1 MVNAMGRPLE
11 KSERNQTITT
21 TVSDVII
28 AELEK
33 WGITLVFGIPGGSSL
48 GLVDSIRRNTKMRY
62 IVVRHEQAAAF
73 AASAYNK
80 LTGKLAA
87 CLTIA
92 GPGATNLATGL
103 YDAKEDSAS
112 VLSLNGQVE
121 AQYVGPGGFQE
132 IDQDAFFR
140 PITIFN
146 NTIYEKTKTLKI
158 ITMALKYAVFKKGVA
173 QVSIP
178 NDLQK
183 EVLDAGCCEREMS
196 VTTQNILPEEQEI
209 EQAAT
214 VINQAKKPVIL
225 AGWGAFQSPDWILK
239 IAQKLKAPI
248 VTTFRAK
255 GIIPENNEWV
265 LGILGDVGSQYTRSM
280 VNASDLLITLGVGFS
295 KRTNVPFGKPL
306 LQVDI
311 DPIKLGKYPFQ
322 IALLGNCNLI
332 LPRLYEKLDTKTDL
346 TSYQEMTEMKRK
358 WNDQLDKE
366 ADPQATPIRPPY
378 IMKILSET
386 LPEDAV
392 ITIDVGEN
400 GWWFGRNFVMKKQ
413 RFAMSGYLA
422 TMGFALP
429 SALAAKL
436 AYPKKTVV
444 CITGD
449 GGFSMAMGDFVTAV
463 KYELPMSVIVL
474 NNKKLAMIELEQ
486 QSERFPAF
494 GVDLLNPNF
503 AAYANACGGIGI
515 AVDKPQELRTAL
527 QQALTMNVP
536 TLLDVDTDPRRF

>member
-1 MVNAMGRPLE
+1 MRSVPEDKE
-11 KSERNQTITT
+11 KIQSTTT

-28 AELEK
+28 SELEK
-33 WGITLVFGIPGGSSL
+33 WGITFIFGIPGGSSL
-48 GLVDSIRRNTKMRY
+48 GLVDSIRRNTRMHY

-80 LTGKLAA
+80 LTGRLAA

-146 NTIYEKTKTLKI
+146 NTIYEKKKALKI

-183 EVLDAGCCEREMS
+183 EPLDIACCEREMRIAA
-196 VTTQNILPEEQEI
+196 QNIIPEDQEI
-209 EQAAT
+209 IQAAA
-214 VINQAKKPVIL
+214 VINEAKKPVIL
-225 AGWGAFQSPDWILK
+225 AGWGAFESSDMVLK

-248 VTTFRAK
+248 ITTFRAK
-255 GIIPENNEWV
+255 GILPEKNEWV
-265 LGILGDVGSQYTRSM
+265 LGILGDVGSQYARSL
-280 VNASDLLITLGVGFS
+280 VNTCDLLITLGVGFS
-295 KRTNVPFGKPL
+295 KRTNVPFGKPIV
-306 LQVDI
+306 QVDI
-311 DPIKLGKYPFQ
+311 DPIKLGKYPFK

-332 LPRLYEKLDTKTDL
+332 LPRLYEKLDIKTDL
-346 TSYQEMTEMKRK
+346 TSYHEMTEMKQK
-358 WNDQLDKE
+358 WYTQLDQE
-366 ADPQATPIRPPY
+366 ADSHMTPIRPPY
-378 IMKILSET
+378 IMKVLSEE

-429 SALAAKL
+429 GALAAKL
-436 AYPKKTVV
+436 AYPEKAVV

-449 GGFSMAMGDFVTAV
+449 GGFSMTMGDFVTAV
-463 KYELPMSVIVL
+463 KYKLPMVVLVL

-486 QSERFPAF
+486 RAERFPVF
-494 GVDLLNPNF
+494 GIDLLNPDF
-503 AAYANACGGIGI
+503 AAYARACGGMGI
-515 AVDKPQELRTAL
+515 RVTNPGDVRGAL
-527 QQALTMNVP
+527 QQALKKNVP
-536 TLLDVDTDPRRF
+536 TILDVDTDSRRFLE

>member
-1 MVNAMGRPLE
+1 MGRQSCEIP
-11 KSERNQTITT
+11 KDNSTT
-21 TVSDVII
+21 TVSDII
-28 AELEK
+28 ISELEK
-33 WGITLVFGIPGGSSL
+33 WGITFVFGIPGGSSL
-48 GLVDSIRRNTKMRY
+48 GLVDSLRRNNNMRY
-62 IVVRHEQAAAF
+62 IVVRHEQTAAF

-146 NTIYEKTKTLKI
+146 NTIYEKKKALKI

-183 EVLDAGCCEREMS
+183 EPLDADCCEREMRI
-196 VTTQNILPEEQEI
+196 TTQNIVPEDQEI
-209 EQAAT
+209 ERAAAF
-214 VINQAKKPVIL
+214 INQAKKPVIL
-225 AGWGAFQSPDWILK
+225 AGWGAFESSDMVLK

-255 GIIPENNEWV
+255 GIIPEQNEWV
-265 LGILGDVGSQYTRSM
+265 LGVLGDVGSQFTRSM
-280 VNASDLLITLGVGFS
+280 VNASDLLITFGVGFS
-295 KRTNVPFGKPL
+295 KRTNVPFEKPL
-306 LQVDI
+306 IQVDI
-311 DPIKLGKYPFQ
+311 DPIKLGKHPFK
-322 IALLGNCNLI
+322 IALLGNCTLI
-332 LPRLYEKLDTKTDL
+332 LPKLYEKLETKTDL
-346 TSYQEMTEMKRK
+346 TSYHEMAEMKQK
-358 WNDQLDKE
+358 WHAQLDKE
-366 ADPQATPIRPPY
+366 ADFSAIPLRPPY
-378 IMKILSET
+378 IMKVLSET

-429 SALAAKL
+429 GALAAKL
-436 AYPKKTVV
+436 AYPEKTVV

-463 KYELPMSVIVL
+463 KYELPIIVVVL

-486 QSERFPAF
+486 RMEQFPAF
-494 GVDLLNPNF
+494 GVDLLNPDF
-503 AAYANACGGIGI
+503 AAYAKACGGVGMT
-515 AVDKPQELRTAL
+515 VLRPEELKRAL
-527 QQALTMNVP
+527 EQAIKMDVP
-536 TLLDVDTDPRRF
+536 TILDIDTDSKRF

>member
-1 MVNAMGRPLE
+1 MGRQSGELE
-11 KSERNQTITT
+11 KNQNITT
-21 TVSDVII
+21 TVSDII
-28 AELEK
+28 ISELEK
-33 WGITLVFGIPGGSSL
+33 WGITFVFGIPGGSSL
-48 GLVDSIRRNTKMRY
+48 SLVDSIRRNSNMRY

-146 NTIYEKTKTLKI
+146 NTIYEKKKALKI

-183 EVLDAGCCEREMS
+183 EPLDAECCEREMRITS
-196 VTTQNILPEEQEI
+196 QNIIPEDQDI
-209 EQAAT
+209 ERA
-214 VINQAKKPVIL
+214 VSLINRAKKPVVL
-225 AGWGAFQSPDWILK
+225 AGWGSFESSDMVLK
-239 IAQKLKAPI
+239 IAQKIKAPI

-255 GIIPENNEWV
+255 GIIPEQNEWV
-265 LGILGDVGSQYTRSM
+265 LGVLGDVGSQYTRTM
-280 VNASDLLITLGVGFS
+280 VNTSDLLITFGVGFS

-306 LQVDI
+306 VQVDI
-311 DPIKLGKYPFQ
+311 DPIKLGKHPFQ

-332 LPRLYEKLDTKTDL
+332 LPRLYEKLETKTDL
-346 TSYQEMTEMKRK
+346 TSYREMAEMKQK
-358 WNDQLDKE
+358 WHAQLDKE
-366 ADPQATPIRPPY
+366 ADPSAVPLRPPY
-378 IMKILSET
+378 IMKVLSET

-422 TMGFALP
+422 TMGFGLP
-429 SALAAKL
+429 GALAAKL
-436 AYPKKTVV
+436 AYPEKTAV

-463 KYELPMSVIVL
+463 KYELPIIVVVL

-486 QSERFPAF
+486 RMEQFPSF
-494 GVDLLNPNF
+494 GVDLLNPDF
-503 AAYANACGGIGI
+503 AAFAKACGGTGI
-515 AVDKPQELRTAL
+515 KVSKPGELKGAVE
-527 QQALTMNVP
+527 QALKMNTQV
-536 TLLDVDTDPRRF
+536 LLDVDTDPTRF

>member
-1 MVNAMGRPLE
+1 MESPFE
-11 KSERNQTITT
+11 KIETNQASMT

-28 AELEK
+28 SELEK
-33 WGITLVFGIPGGSSL
+33 WGITFVFGIPGGSSL
-48 GLVDSIRRNTKMRY
+48 GLVDALRRNAAMRY
-62 IVVRHEQAAAF
+62 IVVRHEQTAAF

-146 NTIYEKTKTLKI
+146 NTIYEKKKALKI
-158 ITMALKYAVFKKGVA
+158 ITMALKYAIFKKGVA

-183 EVLDAGCCEREMS
+183 EPLDAGCCEREMRITS
-196 VTTQNILPEEQEI
+196 QNISPDDSEI
-209 EQAAT
+209 EHAAAF
-214 VINQAKKPVIL
+214 INQAKKPVIL
-225 AGWGAFQSPDWILK
+225 AGWGAFETPDMVLK

-248 VTTFRAK
+248 ITTFRAK
-255 GIIPENNEWV
+255 GIIPEQNEWV
-265 LGILGDVGSQYTRSM
+265 LGVLGDVGSQYARSM
-280 VNASDLLITLGVGFS
+280 VNESDLLLTFGVGFS

-306 LQVDI
+306 IQVDI
-311 DPIKLGKYPFQ
+311 DPIKLGKHPFQ
-322 IALLGNCNLI
+322 IALLGNCNMV
-332 LPRLYEKLDTKTDL
+332 LPRLYEKLKTKTDM
-346 TSYQEMTEMKRK
+346 TSFNEMKEMKKK
-358 WNDQLDKE
+358 WIAQLDKE
-366 ADPQATPIRPPY
+366 ADPYLVPLRPPY

-413 RFAMSGYLA
+413 RFTMSGYLA
-422 TMGFALP
+422 TMGFGLP
-429 SALAAKL
+429 GALAAKL
-436 AYPKKTVV
+436 AYPDKTVI
-444 CITGD
+444 CISGD

-463 KYELPMSVIVL
+463 KYELPIVVVVL
-474 NNKKLAMIELEQ
+474 NNKKLAMIEREQ
-486 QSERFPAF
+486 QMEQFPPF
-494 GVDLLNPNF
+494 GVDLLNPDF
-503 AAYANACGGIGI
+503 AAYATACGGIGMK
-515 AVDKPQELRTAL
+515 VSKPEELKEAINRAIK
-527 QQALTMNVP
+527 MKVP
-536 TLLDVDTDPRRF
+536 ALLDIDTDPRRF

>member
-1 MVNAMGRPLE
+1 MGRPLKE
-11 KSERNQTITT
+11 IKKNQTITT
-21 TVSDVII
+21 TISDVII
-28 AELEK
+28 SELEK
-33 WGITLVFGIPGGSSL
+33 WGITFVFGIPGGSSL
-48 GLVDSIRRNTKMRY
+48 GLVDSLRRNSNMRY
-62 IVVRHEQAAAF
+62 IVVRHEQTAAF

-80 LTGKLAA
+80 LTGRLAA

-146 NTIYEKTKTLKI
+146 NTIYEKNKTLKI
-158 ITMALKYAVFKKGVA
+158 ITMALKYAVFKRGVA

-183 EVLDAGCCEREMS
+183 EPLDADCCEREMRIA
-196 VTTQNILPEEQEI
+196 TQNIVPEDQEI
-209 EQAAT
+209 ERAADLM
-214 VINQAKKPVIL
+214 NQAKKPVIL
-225 AGWGAFQSPDWILK
+225 AGWGAFESSDIILK
-239 IAQKLKAPI
+239 IAQRLKAPI

-255 GIIPENNEWV
+255 GIIPEQCEWV

-280 VNASDLLITLGVGFS
+280 VNESDLLITFGVGFS
-295 KRTNVPFGKPL
+295 KRTNVPLGKPL
-306 LQVDI
+306 VQVDI
-311 DPIKLGKYPFQ
+311 DPIKLGKHPFQ

-332 LPRLYEKLDTKTDL
+332 LPRLYEKLETKTNL
-346 TSYQEMTEMKRK
+346 TSYHEMTEMKQK
-358 WNDQLDKE
+358 WQAQLNEE
-366 ADPQATPIRPPY
+366 ADPQAIPIRPPF

-429 SALAAKL
+429 GALAAKL
-436 AYPKKTVV
+436 AYPEKTVV

-449 GGFSMAMGDFVTAV
+449 GGFSMAMGDFVTAI
-463 KYELPMSVIVL
+463 KYELPIIVIVL

-486 QSERFPAF
+486 RREQFPPF
-494 GVDLLNPNF
+494 GVDLLNPDF
-503 AAYANACGGIGI
+503 AAFAKACGATGIKVLKPRELKD
-515 AVDKPQELRTAL
+515 AVE
-527 QQALTMNVP
+527 QALKTNTQV
-536 TLLDVDTDPRRF
+536 LLDVDTDPKRF

>member
-1 MVNAMGRPLE
+1 MGRPLE
-11 KSERNQTITT
+11 KIIKNHTT

-28 AELEK
+28 SELEK
-33 WGITLVFGIPGGSSL
+33 WGITFVFGIPGGSSL
-48 GLVDSIRRNTKMRY
+48 CLVDSLRRNPNMRY

-80 LTGKLAA
+80 FTGKLAA

-146 NTIYEKTKTLKI
+146 NTIYEKKKALKI

-183 EVLDAGCCEREMS
+183 EPLDADCCEREMRI
-196 VTTQNILPEEQEI
+196 TTQNVVPEDQEI
-209 EQAAT
+209 ERAAAL
-214 VINQAKKPVIL
+214 INQAKKPVIL
-225 AGWGAFQSPDWILK
+225 AGWGAFETSDMVLK

-248 VTTFRAK
+248 ITTFRAK
-255 GIIPENNEWV
+255 GIIPEQNEWV

-280 VNASDLLITLGVGFS
+280 VDASDLLITLGVGFS

-306 LQVDI
+306 VQVDI
-311 DPIKLGKYPFQ
+311 DPIKLGKHPFQ

-332 LPRLYEKLDTKTDL
+332 LPRLYEKLAIKTDL
-346 TSYQEMTEMKRK
+346 TSYHEMTEMKQK
-358 WNDQLDKE
+358 WHAQLDKE
-366 ADPQATPIRPPY
+366 ADPSAVPLRPPY
-378 IMKILSET
+378 IMKVLSET

-429 SALAAKL
+429 GALAAKL
-436 AYPKKTVV
+436 AYPEKTVA

-463 KYELPMSVIVL
+463 KYKLPIITVVL

-486 QSERFPAF
+486 RTEQFPPF
-494 GVDLLNPNF
+494 GVDLLNPDF
-503 AAYANACGGIGI
+503 AAFAKACGGVGI
-515 AVDKPQELRTAL
+515 KVSRPEELKGAL
-527 QQALTMNVP
+527 EQAIKMNMP
-536 TLLDVDTDPRRF
+536 TILDVDTDPKRF

>member
-1 MVNAMGRPLE
+1 MGRPLKE
-11 KSERNQTITT
+11 IKKNQTITT

-28 AELEK
+28 SELEK
-33 WGITLVFGIPGGSSL
+33 WGITFVFGIPGGSSL
-48 GLVDSIRRNTKMRY
+48 GLVDSLRRNSNMRY
-62 IVVRHEQAAAF
+62 IVVRHEQTAAF

-80 LTGKLAA
+80 LTGRLAA

-146 NTIYEKTKTLKI
+146 NTIYEKNKTLKI
-158 ITMALKYAVFKKGVA
+158 ITMALKYAVFKRGVA

-183 EVLDAGCCEREMS
+183 EPLDADCCEREMRIA
-196 VTTQNILPEEQEI
+196 TQNIVPEDQEI
-209 EQAAT
+209 ERAADLM
-214 VINQAKKPVIL
+214 NQAKKPVIL
-225 AGWGAFQSPDWILK
+225 AGWGAFESSDIILK
-239 IAQKLKAPI
+239 IAQRLKAPI

-255 GIIPENNEWV
+255 GIIPEQCEWV

-280 VNASDLLITLGVGFS
+280 VNESDLLITFGVGFS
-295 KRTNVPFGKPL
+295 KRTNVPLGKPL
-306 LQVDI
+306 VQVDI
-311 DPIKLGKYPFQ
+311 DPIKLGKHPFQ

-332 LPRLYEKLDTKTDL
+332 LPRLYEKLETKTNL
-346 TSYQEMTEMKRK
+346 TSYHEMTEMKQK
-358 WNDQLDKE
+358 WQAQLNEE
-366 ADPQATPIRPPY
+366 ADPQAIPIRPPF

-429 SALAAKL
+429 GALAAKL
-436 AYPKKTVV
+436 AYPEKTVV

-449 GGFSMAMGDFVTAV
+449 GGFSMAMGDFVTAI
-463 KYELPMSVIVL
+463 KYELPIIVIVL

-486 QSERFPAF
+486 RREQFPPF
-494 GVDLLNPNF
+494 GVDLLNPDF
-503 AAYANACGGIGI
+503 AAFAKACGATGIKVLKPRELKD
-515 AVDKPQELRTAL
+515 AVE
-527 QQALTMNVP
+527 QALKTNTQV
-536 TLLDVDTDPRRF
+536 LLDVDTDPKRF

>member
-1 MVNAMGRPLE
+1 MMGRQPGIE
-11 KSERNQTITT
+11 QHHTAST
-21 TVSDVII
+21 TVSDII
-28 AELEK
+28 ISELEK
-33 WGITLVFGIPGGSSL
+33 WGITFVFGIPGGSSL
-48 GLVDSIRRNTKMRY
+48 GLVDAIRRNSTMRY

-80 LTGKLAA
+80 LTGKIAV

-112 VLSLNGQVE
+112 VLSLNGQVK

-146 NTIYEKTKTLKI
+146 NTIYEKQKALKI
-158 ITMALKYAVFKKGVA
+158 ITMALKYALFKKGVA

-183 EVLDAGCCEREMS
+183 ESLEIDCCEREMRI
-196 VTTQNILPEEQEI
+196 TTQNIIPEDQEI
-209 EQAAT
+209 ERAAT
-214 VINQAKKPVIL
+214 AINQAKKPVIL
-225 AGWGAFQSPDWILK
+225 VGWGAYESAATVLK
-239 IAQKLKAPI
+239 IAQKIKAPI
-248 VTTFRAK
+248 ITTFRAK
-255 GIIPENNEWV
+255 GILPEQNEWV
-265 LGILGDVGSQYTRSM
+265 LGILGDVGSPYTRSM
-280 VNASDLLITLGVGFS
+280 VNASDLLLTFGVGFS

-306 LQVDI
+306 IQVDI

-322 IALLGNCNLI
+322 VALLGNCNLV
-332 LPRLYEKLDTKTDL
+332 LPRLYEKLTIKTDL
-346 TSYQEMTEMKRK
+346 TSYNEMKEMKQK
-358 WNDQLDKE
+358 WSAQLEKE
-366 ADPQATPIRPPY
+366 ADSQAAPLRPPY
-378 IMKILSET
+378 IMKVLSET
-386 LPEDAV
+386 LPEDAI

-422 TMGFALP
+422 TMGFGLP
-429 SALAAKL
+429 AALAAKL
-436 AYPKKTVV
+436 AYPEKTVV

-449 GGFSMAMGDFVTAV
+449 GGFSMAMADFVTAV
-463 KYELPMSVIVL
+463 KYQLPMVVVVL

-486 QSERFPAF
+486 RVEQFPPF
-494 GVDLLNPNF
+494 GVDLLNPDF
-503 AAYANACGGIGI
+503 AMYATACGGKGFTVSKTTDLKTTVEKAI
-515 AVDKPQELRTAL
+515 ALNTPSII
-527 QQALTMNVP
+527 
-536 TLLDVDTDPRRF
+536 DVNTDPKRF